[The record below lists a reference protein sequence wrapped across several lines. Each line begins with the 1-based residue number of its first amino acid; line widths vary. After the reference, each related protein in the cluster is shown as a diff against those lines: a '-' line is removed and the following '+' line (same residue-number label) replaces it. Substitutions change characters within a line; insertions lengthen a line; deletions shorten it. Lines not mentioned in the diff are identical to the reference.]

1 MRLDLVDLQLFIHV
15 AEDAS
20 ITRGAVRSNLALA
33 SASGR
38 IRKIEEL
45 AGVALLERGRRGVG
59 LTPAGR
65 AFAHHA
71 RLVLQQ
77 IEHMKSELSAH
88 AGGLKGHVRVQTNA
102 SALSEFLPE
111 VLKQFLVAHPG
122 IDVDLEERSS
132 YDIVRSV
139 AEGFAEIGIVADIV
153 DFGDLQAHPL
163 AIDRLVVVTPKGH
176 PIARQ
181 RRPSFRSLLD
191 HEFVGLAATNALQQ
205 HLAQHAI
212 QAGKPLKLRVR
223 LGSFDAVC
231 RMVGNGIG
239 LAVIP
244 EPAARR
250 CKRTTPIDISPLADP
265 WALRHLHVCARRAD
279 ELPAP
284 ARLLW
289 QHLRQHS
296 HSQRDLPRSMQAR
309 TSRRYEKKSGSR
321 KKARRGSIESGEV
334 ARWPATRHL

>member
-1 MRLDLVDLQLFIHV
+1 MRFDLVDLQLFVDV
-15 AEDAS
+15 AEAS
-20 ITRGAVRSNLALA
+20 NITRGAGSSNLALA

-38 IRKIEEL
+38 IRKMEQL
-45 AGVALLERGRRGVG
+45 AGVALLERGRRGVA

-65 AFAHHA
+65 ALVHHA

-77 IEHMKSELSAH
+77 IEQMKGDLSDY
-88 AGGLKGHVRVQTNA
+88 AGGQRDHVRVQANA
-102 SALSEFLPE
+102 SALGEFLPE
-111 VLKQFLVAHPG
+111 VLKQFLADHPG

-132 YDIVRSV
+132 YDIVRCV

-153 DFGDLQAHPL
+153 DFADLEARPF
-163 AIDRLVVVTPKGH
+163 ATDRLVLVAPKDH
-176 PIARQ
+176 PVG
-181 RRPSFRSLLD
+181 RPNRPLFQSLLD
-191 HEFVGLAATNALQQ
+191 HAFVGLAANNALQQ

-244 EPAARR
+244 EAAARR
-250 CKRTTPIDISPLADP
+250 CRRTSPISISRLADP

-279 ELPAP
+279 ELPTP

-289 QHLRQHS
+289 QHLLRH
-296 HSQRDLPRSMQAR
+296 HEGRRPVRSMQPRANP
-309 TSRRYEKKSGSR
+309 G
-321 KKARRGSIESGEV
+321 
-334 ARWPATRHL
+334 